1 MTSASTYSDAAEERS
16 SPPPPELQEAEIAS
30 LPQRPLPDLSQGVI
44 LHGHTPADVLVV
56 ATQQALQ
63 QIHSHA
69 ISNLRAEVGGTLL
82 GSAYRHGRQIVVEIK
97 AALPARNDDHGPI
110 HFKFT
115 ADAWRQL
122 NQDREA
128 DYPKLNV
135 VGWFHTHPGLGVFYS
150 GDDVV
155 VHRTSFTLPWQVGL
169 VVDPIRNEAC
179 FFGWRNGELTPF
191 AGYYEAQT
199 VQSKPVAPW
208 RVAQTGV
215 WQMSEEAAIA
225 ANRLPAAAPTR
236 QPAILQQVPAWGWL
250 AGAIVAVIAFFFL
263 AGWAAT
269 LNRQVTVLETAVLS
283 LSAESTNAALCPDP
297 NLRVLAP
304 QTAVRTPAG
313 ETVPLVGTANVSGAA
328 RYQIQVRPA
337 GTTAWTTAD
346 VRRRSTSL
354 GQLGRWETA
363 GHEAGIYDVRLTAV
377 DRNNVRLNNVTPCQI
392 EVALIP

>member
-1 MTSASTYSDAAEERS
+1 MTSTSTYSESIEERP

-30 LPQRPLPDLSQGVI
+30 LPQRPLPDLSHGMI

-56 ATQQALQ
+56 ATQEALQ
-63 QIHSHA
+63 QIRSHA

-82 GSAYRHGRQIVVEIK
+82 GSAYRDGRQIVVEIK

-179 FFGWRNGELTPF
+179 FFGWRDGELTPF
-191 AGYYEAQT
+191 AGYYETQTAQPE
-199 VQSKPVAPW
+199 PVAPW

-225 ANRLPAAAPTR
+225 ANRLPATTQSQ

-250 AGAIVAVIAFFFL
+250 AGAAVAVIAFFFL
-263 AGWAAT
+263 VGWAAT

-304 QTAVRTPAG
+304 QTAVRAPTG
-313 ETVPLVGTANVSGAA
+313 ETITLVGTADVSGAA
-328 RYQIQVRPA
+328 RYQIQVRPSGA
-337 GTTAWTTAD
+337 TEWATVD
-346 VRRRSTSL
+346 VRRRATSL
-354 GQLGRWETA
+354 GRLGAWETA
-363 GHEAGIYDVRLTAV
+363 DTAPGLYDLRLTAV
-377 DRNNVRLNNVTPCQI
+377 DRNNIRLNNVTPCQI
-392 EVALIP
+392 ELELIP